1 MVRILLWLIALLF
14 FGTYRIPGPSVFP
27 ENRSDPVPDD
37 GDVYIAPAFGEDS
50 SCMQSVGEAC
60 FPVFVLNFPSSIKA
74 FSNKGKDGDMEMVF
88 EILDKF

>member
-60 FPVFVLNFPSSIKA
+60 FPVFVVSGCGVSVEYGRKRGTGRMA
-74 FSNKGKDGDMEMVF
+74 FYR
-88 EILDKF
+88 